1 VSMNQEEI
9 VGEIVRYL
17 HQTNPLAAERG
28 ELPLDESLYEIGVL
42 DSFGV
47 VETVDFIERHW
58 SIRILDAEITV
69 EKFGSLNKMA
79 RLVREKIDAK

>member
-1 VSMNQEEI
+1 MNQKEI
-9 VGEIVRYL
+9 VADLVKYL

-28 ELPLDESLYEIGVL
+28 ELPLAESLYELGIL

-47 VETVDFIERHW
+47 VETVDFIEKNW
-58 SIRILDAEITV
+58 AIRILDAEITV

-79 RLVREKIDAK
+79 RLISEKINAK